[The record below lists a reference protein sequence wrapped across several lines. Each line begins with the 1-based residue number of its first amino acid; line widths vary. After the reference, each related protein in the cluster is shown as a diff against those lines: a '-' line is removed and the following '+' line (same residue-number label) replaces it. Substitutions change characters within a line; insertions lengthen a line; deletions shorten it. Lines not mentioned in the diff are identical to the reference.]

1 MYNYNALARFVRAR
15 SIVCCEYFWQ
25 ITQRLPGNCIGGG
38 KQFSWASRAGTPS
51 SLARHV
57 LSCTHYF
64 YAGYSV
70 IDIINKLNRTI
81 ATQPLLTCAL
91 FLLFFLFS
99 GTCES
104 GQDIFGNPTPCPVFN
119 VRVIF
124 NATKVPFGAPRVAAI
139 LSWDYPPGMY
149 TIVGG
154 QNIEPPIHGLPRWT
168 THMDYPKIDCAAEL

>member
-15 SIVCCEYFWQ
+15 SIVCCENFWQ
-25 ITQRLPGNCIGGG
+25 ITQWLPGNCIGGG
-38 KQFSWASRAGTPS
+38 KQFSWASRAGSPS
-51 SLARHV
+51 SLARPV
-57 LSCTHYF
+57 LSCAHYF
-64 YAGYSV
+64 CARYSV
-70 IDIINKLNRTI
+70 FDIINKLNRTI

-91 FLLFFLFS
+91 FLLFFS

-124 NATKVPFGAPRVAAI
+124 NATEVPFRAPRIAAI

-154 QNIEPPIHGLPRWT
+154 RNIDPQSIDYPRELPIWT
-168 THMDYPKIDCAAEL
+168 TIKWTTPLKFSD

>member
-15 SIVCCEYFWQ
+15 SIVCCENFWQ
-25 ITQRLPGNCIGGG
+25 ITQWLPGNCIGGG
-38 KQFSWASRAGTPS
+38 KQFSWASRAGAPF
-51 SLARHV
+51 SLSRPV
-57 LSCTHYF
+57 LSCAHYF

-70 IDIINKLNRTI
+70 FDIFNKLNRTI

-91 FLLFFLFS
+91 FLLFFFS

-124 NATKVPFGAPRVAAI
+124 NATEVPFRAPRIAAI

-154 QNIEPPIHGLPRWT
+154 QNIDPQS
-168 THMDYPKIDCAAEL
+168 MDYPLDYPYGLP

>member
-1 MYNYNALARFVRAR
+1 MRGQ
-15 SIVCCEYFWQ
+15 S
-25 ITQRLPGNCIGGG
+25 
-38 KQFSWASRAGTPS
+38 FSVKAGAPS
-51 SLARHV
+51 SLARPV
-57 LSCTHYF
+57 LSCAHYF

-91 FLLFFLFS
+91 FFP

-104 GQDIFGNPTPCPVFN
+104 GLEFLSGHPTPCPVFN

-124 NATKVPFGAPRVAAI
+124 NLTEVPFGAPRIAAI

-154 QNIEPPIHGLPRWT
+154 QNTDP
-168 THMDYPKIDCAAEL
+168 

>member
-15 SIVCCEYFWQ
+15 SIVCCANFWQ

-38 KQFSWASRAGTPS
+38 KQFSWASRAGAPF
-51 SLARHV
+51 SLARPV
-57 LSCTHYF
+57 LSCAHYF

-70 IDIINKLNRTI
+70 FDIFNKLNRTI

-91 FLLFFLFS
+91 FLLFFS

-104 GQDIFGNPTPCPVFN
+104 GQDFLGNPTPCPVFN

-124 NATKVPFGAPRVAAI
+124 NVTEVPFGAPRVAAI

-154 QNIEPPIHGLPRWT
+154 QNIDPSPWTTPLDYQYGLP
-168 THMDYPKIDCAAEL
+168 